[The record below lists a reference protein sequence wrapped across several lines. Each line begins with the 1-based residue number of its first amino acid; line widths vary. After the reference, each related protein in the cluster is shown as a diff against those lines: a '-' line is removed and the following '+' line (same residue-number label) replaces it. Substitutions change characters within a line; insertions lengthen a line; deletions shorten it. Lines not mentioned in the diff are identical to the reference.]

1 MTYHIGL
8 PTTLET
14 LFVSA
19 IFTSENKC
27 FFQMYELMFLCKK
40 GEKMGEKYRAI
51 HTLAVKQ
58 LYIIGNYQF
67 VTKSKF

>member
-1 MTYHIGL
+1 
-8 PTTLET
+8 
-14 LFVSA
+14 
-19 IFTSENKC
+19 
-27 FFQMYELMFLCKK
+27 MFLCKK

-67 VTKSKF
+67 VTKSKFI